1 MRVTSPHIFQPVFN
15 QANRTAKFARDITNQ
30 NRMFDAAFHAIAAA
44 NINIIMHPNGIAWQ
58 VKAAGNLISIFWHLD

>member
-1 MRVTSPHIFQPVFN
+1 MRIASPHIFQTVFD
-15 QANRTAKFARDITNQ
+15 QANWTAKFASDITNQ

-44 NINIIMHPNGIAWQ
+44 NINIIMHPNGIARQ